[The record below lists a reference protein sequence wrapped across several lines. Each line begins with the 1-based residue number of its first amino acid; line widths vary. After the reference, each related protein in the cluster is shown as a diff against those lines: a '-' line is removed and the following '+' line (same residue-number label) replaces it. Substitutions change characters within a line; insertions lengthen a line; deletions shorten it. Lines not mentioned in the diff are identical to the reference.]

1 MHYTVEENVQIVL
14 SLLKQNNIYRVIAS
28 PGTSNVTLVASMQ
41 SDPFFEMYSSV
52 DERSAAYMACGLAA
66 ETGEPVVL
74 TCTGATASRNY
85 VSALTEAFY
94 RKLPILAITSTQPE
108 VNIGSYSPQA
118 IDRSQIQK
126 DIAVFHTYLRTVR
139 SNEEKRLVTIRMN
152 QAIHALK
159 ERGGGPV
166 HVDLETHST
175 REFTV
180 KSLPLAKKIN
190 YFDIDSKMPPI
201 PKGRILVFVGNHAL
215 WEQHDID
222 LVDKF
227 CAQYNGIVVCDHSS
241 KFTGKYAV
249 HASLFGQ
256 GYLPEG
262 LTADL
267 RIHIGTVSAD
277 YPGMEFA
284 RKTSKEWRVNEDGE
298 IRDIMGGTDSVFEMK
313 EHSFFAHYATKEG
326 NQTEYLDACKRA
338 YEEAL
343 RRIKV
348 KDIPFSN
355 IWVAQQLAPLLP
367 PDSILHTS
375 ILNST
380 RSWNLFDIDDSISS
394 YCNTGGF
401 GIDGILSTVIGASLA
416 NPQKLH
422 FCVIGDLAFF
432 YDMNS
437 LGNRHIGNNLR
448 ILLVNNGCGTE
459 FKNFNNIAAQ
469 FGDDGSAFIAAMG
482 HFGKKSPNLV
492 KHYSQDLGFKYL
504 TASNKDEFNSVF
516 HEFLEP
522 KMESPILFEIF
533 TNWQDESDA
542 LKIINDTKSCRQKLI
557 TAAGSILSSETK
569 VKIKG
574 LIKK

>member
-1 MHYTVEENVQIVL
+1 MHYSVEKNVQIVL
-14 SLLKQNNIYRVIAS
+14 SLLKQSNIYRVIAS

-41 SDPFFEMYSSV
+41 SDPFFEMYSSI

-126 DIAVFHTYLRTVR
+126 DVAVFQTYLRTIR
-139 SNEEKRLVTIRMN
+139 SEEENRLVTIRMN

-159 ERGGGPV
+159 RRGGGPV

-175 REFTV
+175 RDFSV
-180 KSLPLAKKIN
+180 KTLPIAKKIYYYDN
-190 YFDIDSKMPPI
+190 DSVLPSI
-201 PKGRILVFVGNHAL
+201 PNGRILIFVGNHKIWA
-215 WEQHDID
+215 QQDID

-227 CAQYNGIVVCDHSS
+227 CAQYNGVVVCDHSS

-249 HASLFGQ
+249 HASMFGQ
-256 GYLPEG
+256 GYLPDG

-277 YPGMEFA
+277 YPGLEFA
-284 RKTSKEWRVNEDGE
+284 RKTTKEWRVNEDGE
-298 IRDIMGGTDSVFEMK
+298 IRDVMGNTDSIFEMR
-313 EHSFFAHYATKEG
+313 ERTFFDYYTTEG
-326 NQTEYLDACKRA
+326 GDQTEYLEACKKGCG
-338 YEEAL
+338 EAL
-343 RRIKV
+343 TRIKEL
-348 KDIPFSN
+348 PFSN
-355 IWVAQQLAPLLP
+355 IWIAQKIAPLLP
-367 PDSILHTS
+367 INSVLHTS

-380 RSWNLFDIDDSISS
+380 RSWNLFDIDKSISS

-401 GIDGILSTVIGASLA
+401 GIDGILSSVIGASLA
-416 NPQKLH
+416 NPAKLY

-432 YDMNS
+432 YDINS

-469 FGDDGSAFIAAMG
+469 FGDNGSTYIAAMG
-482 HFGKKSPNLV
+482 HYGQKSPSLV
-492 KHYSQDLGFKYL
+492 KHFSEDLGFKYL
-504 TASNKDEFNSVF
+504 TASNKT
-516 HEFLEP
+516 EFLTVYKEFVNP
-522 KMESPILFEIF
+522 QLDNPIIFEVF

-542 LKIINDTKSCRQKLI
+542 LKLINDTKSIKQKLKS
-557 TAAGSILSSETK
+557 AVGQVLPSDVKA
-569 VKIKG
+569 KIKE
-574 LIKK
+574 LVFK